1 MVRVTPL
8 FSAPRFRQQPE
19 PIDIMNETHLEDLA
33 DRVKPAAASNLLL
46 WVIVGFFATFV
57 IWASVVELDRTIHAE
72 GRVVPSGQLQVIS
85 NLEGGI
91 VAEILVHPG
100 QFVQKG
106 QALVRL
112 DHTQAGAELGSSQM
126 TVGALQAKIARLN
139 AEIAGSE
146 PVYPA
151 PKGAGDAEQ
160 IKIEQS
166 LHAARI
172 GDLASATSAAAA
184 RETQAGRAVAEAEA
198 VYQSRLAARDSA
210 EQQLATIRPL
220 VDRGIE
226 PQMTLIQLQ
235 SAASIAA
242 SDAMQAQ
249 AAIARARSTVVEA
262 RQSLLAL
269 RQNWRSQ
276 AGSDLAAAQAEIAA
290 RRQVMPALADKVRRS
305 AITAPVAGRVNR
317 VLVATIGSSIG
328 AGQPIAEVVPTADQL
343 TIEAAVSP
351 KDIAFVRLGQ
361 KARINISAYD
371 SAIYGS
377 MQGKV
382 MTISPDA
389 TIDERTGLG
398 HYTVKVSA
406 HANTLRDRNQQK
418 LPIGPGMTADVNLL
432 GDKRSV
438 MAYILTPISRLSETA
453 LRE

>member
-1 MVRVTPL
+1 MARVTLSCRTARAPL
-8 FSAPRFRQQPE
+8 LPE
-19 PIDIMNETHLEDLA
+19 PIDAMTQAHLEDIA

-46 WVIVGFFATFV
+46 WLIIGFFVIFA

-72 GRVVPSGQLQVIS
+72 GRVVPSGRLQVIS

-100 QFVQKG
+100 DLVQQG
-106 QALVRL
+106 QAMVRL

-126 TVGALQAKIARLN
+126 TVGALQAKIARLK
-139 AEIAGSE
+139 AEIAGGE
-146 PVYPA
+146 PAYPV
-151 PKGAGDAEQ
+151 PTNAGEAEQ
-160 IKIEQS
+160 IRIEQS

-172 GDLASATSAAAA
+172 GDLASASSAAAA
-184 RETQAGRAVAEAEA
+184 REAQAGRAVAEAEA
-198 VYQSRLAARDSA
+198 VYQSRLAAREA
-210 EQQLATIRPL
+210 AQLQLATIRPL

-226 PQMTLIQLQ
+226 PQMTLIQLE

-242 SDAMQAQ
+242 SDAIQAQ

-269 RQNWRSQ
+269 RQSWRSQ
-276 AGSDLAAAQAEIAA
+276 AGTDLATAQAEIAA

-305 AITAPVAGRVNR
+305 EITAPVAGRVNR
-317 VLVATIGSSIG
+317 VLVATVGSSIG

-351 KDIAFVRLGQ
+351 KDIAFVRLRQ

-377 MQGKV
+377 MQGEV
-382 MTISPDA
+382 VTISPDA
-389 TIDERTGLG
+389 TIDERTGVS
-398 HYTVKVSA
+398 HYTVKVRA
-406 HANTLRDRNQQK
+406 DTNTLRDRSRRT